1 MAFQKAGSLGQLPPG
16 ALRQVKVGDTEIAL
30 CHAEGDVRALD
41 GRCPHSGGPIGHGA
55 LHGTTLVCPW
65 HAWEFDC
72 ITGEHDRNP
81 DVKLK
86 HYPVRIEGGDIFVDV
101 P

>member
-1 MAFQKAGSLGQLPPG
+1 MAFHKAASLTQLPPG
-16 ALRQVKVGDTEIAL
+16 ALRQVKLGETEIVL
-30 CHAEGDVRALD
+30 CHAGGAVRAFN
-41 GRCPHSGGPIGHGA
+41 GVCPHAGGPIGHGA

-81 DVKLK
+81 DVKLQ
-86 HYPVRIEGGDIFVDV
+86 HYPVRIEGGDIWVDV